1 MKSQLPGPQ
10 WLDVDLHPYV
20 GRYVALVEGR
30 IAAVADTHAGAFAR
44 ARDAR
49 LRRMPVV
56 IKVANNLVQH
66 DSEHPDE

>member
-56 IKVANNLVQH
+56 IKVVASL
-66 DSEHPDE
+66 SELSGE